1 MDISRL
7 VEEHGPRVWALCR
20 RLDPQPE
27 DAYQELWAKL
37 LTAEFDPAGPATFRT
52 WLTTV
57 THRHL
62 VDRHRRRLTRQR
74 RHVDEDVHD
83 EAFAASEPAPDTS
96 MCQSATPAQLEAAL
110 AALPEAHRRIKDDGI
125 DQDCDGEDSVTEVDD
140 TAEDTGVPAD
150 SGDSGDSGDSAADS
164 ADPADS
170 AAEIGE
176 AGETGGTKPEGCDG
190 PATSGGCAGGLGV
203 GA

>member
-110 AALPEAHRRIKDDGI
+110 AALPEAHRRIVVLHHLEELPLPEI
-125 DQDCDGEDSVTEVDD
+125 ALIE
-140 TAEDTGVPAD
+140 GVPVGTLKPRLHRAR
-150 SGDSGDSGDSAADS
+150 AALARS
-164 ADPADS
+164 LA
-170 AAEIGE
+170 
-176 AGETGGTKPEGCDG
+176 
-190 PATSGGCAGGLGV
+190 
-203 GA
+203 